1 MWRKGRQKYEK
12 NIYLRPKKHGGASMR
27 GLLIKDFYCLKK
39 QLINYGFIIVGV
51 VVISIMF
58 VLSYNFGNIHAGF
71 AEMVDSGQNTEADIR
86 QIARNAMLLF
96 MLIPMACAADLSNLF
111 TDDENASFYKVA
123 AAFPV
128 SIGKRVACRFIA
140 GYLFIAIGV
149 AVDLIITVIL
159 SSLTDIISFGK
170 FCGVIVTFASCML
183 MYISMFILLVY
194 FLGNGRITYA
204 NVIPL
209 LIGAAVFVLANFDK
223 VKDFMTGANDN
234 ALLELYDQ
242 VTEFMFHRSYIL
254 FIAAII
260 VSGAAYLA
268 AVHIAGRKRGVA

>member
-1 MWRKGRQKYEK
+1 
-12 NIYLRPKKHGGASMR
+12 MR

-51 VVISIMF
+51 VAISIMF

-71 AEMVDSGQNTEADIR
+71 AEMVDSGQNTDADIG

-96 MLIPMACAADLSNLF
+96 MLIPIACAADLSHLF

-128 SIGKRVACRFIA
+128 SIGKRVACRFIS
-140 GYLFIAIGV
+140 GYLYIAIGV
-149 AVDLIITVIL
+149 AVDLIMTVIL

-170 FCGVIVTFASCML
+170 FCGVIVTFASLIL
-183 MYISMFILLVY
+183 MYVSMVILLVY
-194 FLGNGRITYA
+194 FLGSGKITYA

-209 LIGAAVFVLANFDK
+209 LIGISVFVFANFDK
-223 VKDFMTGANDN
+223 VKDFMTNVNDN
-234 ALLELYDQ
+234 ALYDQ

-260 VSGAAYLA
+260 VSGTAYLMS
-268 AVHIAGRKRGVA
+268 VYIAGRKRGVA

>member
-1 MWRKGRQKYEK
+1 
-12 NIYLRPKKHGGASMR
+12 MR

-71 AEMVDSGQNTEADIR
+71 AEMVDSSQNTEADIG

-96 MLIPMACAADLSNLF
+96 MLIPIACAADLSHLF

-128 SIGKRVACRFIA
+128 SIGKRVACRFIS
-140 GYLFIAIGV
+140 GYLYIAIGV
-149 AVDLIITVIL
+149 AVDLIMTVIL
-159 SSLTDIISFGK
+159 SSLTNIISFGK
-170 FCGVIVTFASCML
+170 FCGVIVTFASLIL
-183 MYISMFILLVY
+183 MYVSMVILLVY
-194 FLGNGRITYA
+194 FLGSGKITYA

-209 LIGAAVFVLANFDK
+209 LIGISVFVFANFDK
-223 VKDFMTGANDN
+223 VKDFMTNVNDN
-234 ALLELYDQ
+234 ALYDQ
-242 VTEFMFHRSYIL
+242 VTEFMFHRSYIM

-260 VSGAAYLA
+260 VSGVAYLA
-268 AVHIAGRKRGVA
+268 SVYIAGRKRGVA

>member
-1 MWRKGRQKYEK
+1 
-12 NIYLRPKKHGGASMR
+12 MR

-51 VVISIMF
+51 IAISIMF

-71 AEMVDSGQNTEADIR
+71 AEMVDSGQNTEADIE
-86 QIARNAMLLF
+86 QIARSAMLLF
-96 MLIPMACAADLSNLF
+96 MLIPIACAADLSHLF

-123 AAFPV
+123 ASFPV
-128 SIGKRVACRFIA
+128 STGKRVACRFIA

-149 AVDLIITVIL
+149 AVDLIMTVIL
-159 SSLTDIISFGK
+159 SSLTDIISFGN
-170 FCGVIVTFASCML
+170 FCGVIVAFASFIL

-194 FLGNGRITYA
+194 SLGSGKITYA
-204 NVIPL
+204 NVLPL
-209 LIGAAVFVLANFDK
+209 LIGVAVFVFTNFDK
-223 VKDFMTGANDN
+223 VKDFMTSVDDN

-242 VTEFMFHRSYIL
+242 VTAFMFQRSYIL